1 MLARIKTLV
10 GMGPAKKPSPNYRAP
25 AGIVAPTT
33 QVPTP
38 LPHAA
43 PSTAAYPIEQL
54 TPGLRAAAEAIMRMT
69 KAPAAIAAQ
78 AVLAVASLTFA
89 SRAKV
94 QTLGS
99 LANAVAYFLCIAL
112 SGERKSAAD
121 RIAMGGVD
129 KVIMQIREEH
139 ETAMAEYEVKVSDI
153 SRGEEKPV
161 RPRCPNFLV
170 TEPTIEGAFKA
181 ISSGVGFLGW
191 LTDEAAAFFGGH
203 SMSKDQRAKTSGI
216 LSKLWDGAYFF
227 RPRATQDGD
236 GYVSPTATT
245 LSLMF
250 QPILIRETYG
260 DELLIGQGI
269 LARVLPSWPQS
280 NMGERKYQPVSDEDR
295 AMATNFQERTSEA
308 LLATLNDSTERV
320 LTLSDEALSTCI
332 KFHDDIEAEL
342 GRGGWAADITSFASK
357 APEHACRLSA
367 IMTLFEDPKSETV
380 SAEVMQSACVIVKYH
395 LQQFKYLCIAATNDT
410 EIEHAQTLLDWL
422 RRNVTPGNAF
432 ARDGILQTGPVPTR
446 RAKALDRALAILM
459 QHDWINEL
467 PTGTQVDGKKRKKAY
482 QLNPKA

>member
-1 MLARIKTLV
+1 MLERIKAFV
-10 GMGPAKKPSPNYRAP
+10 GKRPAKKSSPNYRVSSGNA
-25 AGIVAPTT
+25 APTT
-33 QVPTP
+33 QDPTP
-38 LPHAA
+38 LPHAV
-43 PSTAAYPIEQL
+43 PPKVTYPIEEL
-54 TPGLRAAAEAIMRMT
+54 SPGLRNAAEAIVRMT
-69 KAPAAIAAQ
+69 KAPEAIAAQ
-78 AVLAVASLTFA
+78 SVLSVASLTVA

-99 LANAVAYFLCIAL
+99 PANAASYFLCIAL

-129 KVIMQIREEH
+129 KMVMQIREEH
-139 ETAMAEYEVKVSDI
+139 EVAVSDYDAKVADLG
-153 SRGEEKPV
+153 RGAEKPV

-236 GYVSPTATT
+236 GYVPPTATT

-280 NMGERKYQPVSDEDR
+280 NMGGRKYQFVSEEDR
-295 AMATNFQERTSEA
+295 AVATNFQEKTAEA
-308 LLATLNDSTERV
+308 LVATLADSTERV
-320 LTLSDEALSTCI
+320 LTLSQDALSTCI

-342 GRGGWAADITSFASK
+342 SPGGWAADISSFASK

-367 IMTLFEDPKSETV
+367 IMTLFEDPKAETI
-380 SAEVMQSACVIVKYH
+380 SAEVMQSSCAIVKYH
-395 LQQFKYLCIAATNDT
+395 LQQFRYLCIAATNET
-410 EIEHAQTLLDWL
+410 EIVLAQTLLDWL
-422 RRNVTPGNAF
+422 RRHVAPGDAF
-432 ARDGILQTGPVPTR
+432 ARDRILQAGPVPTR

-467 PTGTQVDGKKRKKAY
+467 PKDTEVDGKKRKKAY
-482 QLNPKA
+482 QLNPAA